1 MQTLTTLFAAAEP
14 TGSSGM
20 ETVTAILS
28 IVIYGALAMI
38 ALWGAFCVIFVWLR
52 VARIRFRNEEE
63 QDEFLDALDEKI
75 KEGDLESISEMCDN
89 DERAMSQLALLA
101 IVSRQLGR
109 AKVRVLVAD
118 RFQRDVLAD
127 LEHRL
132 SWVSAVIKTAPM
144 VGLFGTVLGM
154 MGAFAQLADPTKQP
168 EPAALAN
175 NIMLALITTAC
186 GLAIAIPLVL
196 SMASISVR
204 IRKMEDLVGAG
215 LARFFE
221 TFKAVTSLP
230 ETAEEE

>member
-1 MQTLTTLFAAAEP
+1 
-14 TGSSGM
+14 M
-20 ETVTAILS
+20 ETVTTILS
-28 IVIYGALAMI
+28 YVIYFALAMI

-52 VARIRFRNEEE
+52 VARIRFRSEEE
-63 QDEFLDALDEKI
+63 QNEFLDALDERLQA
-75 KEGDLESISEMCDN
+75 GDLESVTEMCDN
-89 DERAMSQLALLA
+89 DDRAMPQLALLA
-101 IVSRQLGR
+101 VVNRQLGR
-109 AKVRVLVAD
+109 AKVRALVAD

-168 EPAALAN
+168 EPAALAG

-196 SMASISVR
+196 SMASINVR
-204 IRKMEDLVGAG
+204 IRKMEDLIVAG

-221 TFKAVTSLP
+221 TFKVVAALQ
-230 ETAEEE
+230 ETAEKE

>member
-1 MQTLTTLFAAAEP
+1 
-14 TGSSGM
+14 
-20 ETVTAILS
+20 
-28 IVIYGALAMI
+28 
-38 ALWGAFCVIFVWLR
+38 LWGAFCVIFVWLR